1 MVVHMI
7 GSSYY
12 KQFDAV
18 FLWLTHVHSALK
30 LLYRIACLLCGLKLH
45 AYCPNIFESI
55 KQVMTFDMYL
65 PHTLPQ
71 QDAQDAAAASSSATT
86 TSTNSASAT
95 SSSRPSSFRRTSFS
109 SSAAASAAAAATA
122 AAAAAATQHATAL
135 NIVSADVDTLH
146 SPGIHILKALVVEK
160 CQEGCNPVKRSVANL
175 LQYLALSYLN
185 VFQYK

>member
-7 GSSYY
+7 GSSYH

-18 FLWLTHVHSALK
+18 FFSANSALK

-45 AYCPNIFESI
+45 AYCPNIFECSI

-71 QDAQDAAAASSSATT
+71 QDAQDAAAASSSATA

-122 AAAAAATQHATAL
+122 AAAAAATQHATAH
-135 NIVSADVDTLH
+135 NIASADVDTLH
-146 SPGIHILKALVVEK
+146 SPGIHILKVLVVEK
-160 CQEGCNPVKRSVANL
+160 CQEVCNPVKR
-175 LQYLALSYLN
+175 
-185 VFQYK
+185 